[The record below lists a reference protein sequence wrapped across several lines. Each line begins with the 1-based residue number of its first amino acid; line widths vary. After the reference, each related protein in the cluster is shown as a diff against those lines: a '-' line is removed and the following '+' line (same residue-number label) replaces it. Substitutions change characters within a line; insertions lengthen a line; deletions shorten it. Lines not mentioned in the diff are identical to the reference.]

1 MKKFL
6 ILFFG
11 AITLWACNNAESNKR
26 GKDTASNTAHQHNN
40 EQASLTLNHGEKWKS
55 DESTNKN
62 VEELKVTVSRF
73 NENKNKSLADFHAA
87 AGELQTG
94 LDKMIKECRMQGADH
109 DALHLWLE
117 PVLKN
122 VNSLKTVTSEAE
134 ASKLFSEIGA
144 RINSYKQYFE

>member
-26 GKDTASNTAHQHNN
+26 GKDTASNTAHQHND
-40 EQASLTLNHGEKWKS
+40 EPASLSLNQGKKWKS

-62 VEELKVTVSRF
+62 VEELKATVSRF
-73 NENKNKSLADFHAA
+73 SENKSKSLSDFQTA

-109 DALHLWLE
+109 DVLHLWLE
-117 PVLKN
+117 AVLKN
-122 VNSLKTVTSEAE
+122 VNGLKRVTNETQAL
-134 ASKLFSEIGA
+134 KLFSEISE
-144 RINSYKQYFE
+144 RINIYNQYFE